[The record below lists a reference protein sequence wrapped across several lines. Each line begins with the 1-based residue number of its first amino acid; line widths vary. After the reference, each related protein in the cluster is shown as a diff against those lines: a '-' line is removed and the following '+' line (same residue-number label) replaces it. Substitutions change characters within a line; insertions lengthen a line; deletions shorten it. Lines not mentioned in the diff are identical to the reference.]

1 MQNKNIVSRA
11 HTFSKTCLCF
21 NINIIIF
28 SPIIQPIVK
37 NRSKQFT
44 NNTEQ
49 RNASIIFNVFDVPLF
64 KNRNDK
70 TLAPKAWV
78 GPSRDNDIKQFMLV
92 RPQNMKA
99 IFQKLIYN

>member
-1 MQNKNIVSRA
+1 MQNKNIVGRA
-11 HTFSKTCLCF
+11 HTYSKTSLFF

-49 RNASIIFNVFDVPLF
+49 RNASIIFNVLDE
-64 KNRNDK
+64 NRNNK

-78 GPSRDNDIKQFMLV
+78 VPSRNNNIKQFM
-92 RPQNMKA
+92 
-99 IFQKLIYN
+99 